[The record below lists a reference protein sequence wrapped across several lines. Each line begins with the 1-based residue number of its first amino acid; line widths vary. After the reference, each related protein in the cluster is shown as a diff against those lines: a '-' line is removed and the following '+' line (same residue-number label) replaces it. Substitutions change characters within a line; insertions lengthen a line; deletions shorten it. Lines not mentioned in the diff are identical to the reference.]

1 MECCINGVLSV
12 VFSSRRRHTRC
23 ALVTGVQTCALPIW
37 DFADNSVPVDATREG
52 VRLTGYAA
60 LPTLNK
66 PTAQGQYLFVNGR
79 PVRDRLLLGALR
91 KIWTA
96 SGRQGV

>member
-1 MECCINGVLSV
+1 MPHSFPTRRSSGLLDARLARLGAVLG
-12 VFSSRRRHTRC
+12 R
-23 ALVTGVQTCALPIW
+23 

-91 KIWTA
+91 GAYSDLDRKSTRLN
-96 SGRQGV
+96 SSH